1 MSNIIEQQDLV
12 ATPVDIETFVKDPQY
27 LGNIVGDGIYPYWLE
42 QFKKIYAA
50 SEGSPFFLSEYSEV
64 LFAGALGA
72 GRSFAA
78 IVGFLYELYILTL
91 VKDPHK
97 KWSLLPTTPIDLV
110 VITADASNTLLSDR
124 ILDCINVS
132 PYFKSILLPNK
143 GSALESDMFPNHVGL
158 AIVANNRL
166 LLGRAIFGA
175 IVDDSCF
182 PQEKPLCDLWLK
194 NISELYTCS
203 WRRGFSR
210 FGCAGTTP
218 LRMWVAVASSS
229 PLYALV
235 DERRKRG
242 YGIYYVSPSIW
253 ETQAFKGIYC
263 GDTFSVFVGSDTEPP
278 KIVTDINDLVKYK
291 DKVIQVPVEY
301 HQDFEKNIR
310 AAVQELAGIPVA
322 KF

>member
-1 MSNIIEQQDLV
+1 MSSIIEQQDLV

-27 LGNIVGDGIYPYWLE
+27 LGDIVGDVIYPYWLE

-78 IVGFLYELYILTL
+78 IVGLLYELYILTL

-97 KWSLLPTTPIDLV
+97 KWTLLPTTPIDLA

-158 AIVANNRL
+158 AIVANNRF

-182 PQEKPLCDLWLK
+182 PPEKPLCGLWFK
-194 NISELYTCS
+194 NISELYTRS
-203 WRRGFSR
+203 WLRGFSR

-218 LRMWVAVASSS
+218 FRMWVAVASSS

-242 YGIYYVSPSIW
+242 YDIYYVSPSIW
-253 ETQAFKGIYC
+253 ETQAFKGVYC

-278 KIVTDINDLVKYK
+278 KIVTDMNDLVKYK

-301 HQDFEKNIR
+301 HLYFEKNIR
-310 AAVQELAGIPVA
+310 AAVQDLAGIPVA

>member
-1 MSNIIEQQDLV
+1 MSSIIEQQDLM
-12 ATPVDIETFVKDPQY
+12 ATPVDIETFIKDPQY
-27 LGNIVGDGIYPYWLE
+27 LGNIIEDGIYPYWLE

-50 SEGSPFFLSEYSEV
+50 SDGSPFFLSEYSEV
-64 LFAGALGA
+64 LFAGALGV

-97 KWSLLPTTPIDLV
+97 KWNLLPTTPIDLA
-110 VITADASNTLLSDR
+110 VITADASNTFLSDR
-124 ILDCINVS
+124 ILDCIYAS

-143 GSALESDMFPNHVGL
+143 GDALVSDMFPNHVGL
-158 AIVANNRL
+158 AIVAKTKFL
-166 LLGRAIFGA
+166 LERAIFGA

-182 PQEKPLCDLWLK
+182 PQEKPLCDLWIK
-194 NISELYTCS
+194 NISELYADS

-218 LRMWVAVASSS
+218 FRMWVAVASSS

-235 DERRKRG
+235 AERRKQG
-242 YGIYYVSPSIW
+242 YGVYYVSPSIW
-253 ETQAFKGIYC
+253 EVLAFKGIYC
-263 GDTFSVFVGSDTEPP
+263 GDTFSVFVGSNTEPP

-301 HQDFEKNIR
+301 RQNFEKNIR
-310 AAVQELAGIPVA
+310 VAVQELAGIPIA
-322 KF
+322 KI

>member
-1 MSNIIEQQDLV
+1 MEIYNENDFVTQ
-12 ATPVDIETFVKDPQY
+12 PVDIETFINNEEY
-27 LGNIVGDGIYPYWLE
+27 LGKICGGRIYPYWLE
-42 QFKKIYAA
+42 QFKKIYAV
-50 SEGSPFFLSEYSEV
+50 SEGSQFFLSEYSEV
-64 LFAGALGA
+64 LFAGAFGA

-97 KWSLLPTTPIDLV
+97 KWTLLPTTPIDLV

-143 GSALESDMFPNHVGL
+143 GSVLESDMFPNHVGL
-158 AIVANNRL
+158 AVVANNRF

-182 PQEKPLCDLWLK
+182 PQEKPLCDLWFK

-203 WRRGFSR
+203 RRRGFSR

-253 ETQAFKGIYC
+253 ETQAFKGVYC
-263 GDTFSVFVGSDTEPP
+263 GGTFSVFVGSDTEPP

-291 DKVIQVPVEY
+291 DKIIQVPVEY

-310 AAVQELAGIPVA
+310 DAVQELAGIPVA